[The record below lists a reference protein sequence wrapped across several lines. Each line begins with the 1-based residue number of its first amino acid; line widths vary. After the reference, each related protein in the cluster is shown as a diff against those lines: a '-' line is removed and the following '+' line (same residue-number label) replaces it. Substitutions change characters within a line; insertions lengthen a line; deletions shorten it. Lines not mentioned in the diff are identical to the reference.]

1 MTSTARL
8 AHLQAVPGEGI
19 RVGDPNGPHV
29 LLTPQAVRVHRVKD
43 DAAGTVRQE
52 DVPWDRVRGLA
63 LRAPRKAEKPLGR
76 RMLGWVGSF
85 IASDVPFAANEMKEA
100 EGEMTVGLVDD
111 DARPATWRFR
121 VLAMMTLHP
130 KPAEADAAEALV
142 ARLAAEQS
150 LRARLADPEA
160 LLQEHRAG

>member
-19 RVGDPNGPHV
+19 RVGDPNGPHL
-29 LLTPQAVRVHRVKD
+29 LLTPHTVRVHRVKD
-43 DAAGTVRQE
+43 DDAGTVRQE

-63 LRAPRKAEKPLGR
+63 LRAPRRAEKPLGR
-76 RMLGWVGSF
+76 RLLGWVGAV
-85 IASDVPFAANEMKEA
+85 IASDVPLAANEMKEA
-100 EGEMTVGLVDD
+100 EGELTMALTDD

-121 VLAMMTLHP
+121 VLAMLTLHP
-130 KPAEADAAEALV
+130 KPADADAAESLV
-142 ARLAAEQS
+142 ARLAAEPA

-160 LLQEHRAG
+160 LLEEHRPR